1 MNSVE
6 TVIAYSSGAVLIAMS
21 VWIAVMLYVAY
32 TKMDFILGHLKHCT
46 AIRVRVP
53 LRHGGPW
60 GKLML
65 IGGISGIIT
74 FPGFYLKRG
83 EMSLDD
89 LQAFPSVLKRRLIFM
104 HWSALGLMAA
114 LTLLV
119 LFGKSGLFY

>member
-1 MNSVE
+1 MNRIE
-6 TVIAYSSGAVLIAMS
+6 TVIGYSSGAVLIAMFI
-21 VWIAVMLYVAY
+21 WIVVMLHAAY
-32 TKMDFILGHLKHCT
+32 TKMDFILEHLKNSS
-46 AIRVRVP
+46 AIRTRVP
-53 LRHGGPW
+53 LRHSGPW

-83 EMSLDD
+83 ELSSDD
-89 LQAFPSVLKRRLIFM
+89 LKFFPNPLKRKLIIM

-119 LFGKSGLFY
+119 LIGRSGLFY